1 MPEKVKSQRLK
12 DPTAAEYVKMQRTLT
27 RVQEYVYL
35 GLSSGN
41 MKGRN
46 DAIEEGNSVKFAYM
60 QGALDVCQDIRN
72 ILDGMMLTITVE
84 NSAPAKPN
92 PNIR

>member
-1 MPEKVKSQRLK
+1 MSDKVKSQRLK
-12 DPTAAEYVKMQRTLT
+12 GPTAAEYVKMQRTLT

-60 QGALDVCQDIRN
+60 QGALDVCQDIKN
-72 ILDGMMLTITVE
+72 ILDDVILTIAVE
-84 NSAPAKPN
+84 TPAAKPD